1 MNEQNLKPV
10 RTTEEAKAKGA
21 IGGKKSGEAKRRKKS
36 MKAAAKLLLSLPV
49 QGDAEKQLVKLGL
62 DPADADNQMLVM
74 AAMFLKAAK
83 GDVKAAT
90 FLRDTAGEVPMTERE
105 RAEANYTK
113 ERLKL
118 DREKLNYTKERDKEA
133 PPDEYESDG
142 FIEALAGSAAEDWK
156 DE

>member
-1 MNEQNLKPV
+1 MNEQNLRPV

-90 FLRDTAGEVPMTERE
+90 FLRDTAGEVPMTERD
-105 RAEANYTK
+105 RADVKYNNSRLMLEK
-113 ERLKL
+113 EKIKMSKESSETDSLEIVFKKAS
-118 DREKLNYTKERDKEA
+118 EKNE
-133 PPDEYESDG
+133 
-142 FIEALAGSAAEDWK
+142 ED
-156 DE
+156 